1 MERKHRQIFTIVPL
15 VHLALHHWSWLGEWP
30 MQNQTSKADAG
41 YEGKVCDMDEWMTSC
56 YKMLLAL

>member
-1 MERKHRQIFTIVPL
+1 
-15 VHLALHHWSWLGEWP
+15 

-41 YEGKVCDMDEWMTSC
+41 YEGQVCDMDEWMTSC